1 MESVYHLIPSQRRFE
16 QATIS
21 TCTCVRAC
29 VACNRVLQA
38 RSKPL
43 IAGSYI
49 RVRCKPHQYD
59 VQRQSSVWSSYILC
73 PLGLDCLCTHKRC
86 GTGLIEIGETLP
98 FTRTGRCI
106 CSQRGSCVSLLHD
119 PGFDSHGQGA
129 SQHTLI
135 PTHRVTRVPTCL
147 RASYGAIPPRSAGH
161 ASGIGSKA
169 SIGRDLCNDT
179 SLPPPWSFIPS
190 LGICT
195 LHTARRKPFSLW
207 NHLRSRHVDHR
218 AAM

>member
-1 MESVYHLIPSQRRFE
+1 MIPD
-16 QATIS
+16 
-21 TCTCVRAC
+21 
-29 VACNRVLQA
+29 RVLQA

-59 VQRQSSVWSSYILC
+59 VQRQSSVWSSYIAC

-98 FTRTGRCI
+98 FTRRTDAFARNVVRVFPAAR
-106 CSQRGSCVSLLHD
+106 SRFRFPWTRGIT
-119 PGFDSHGQGA
+119 A
-129 SQHTLI
+129 YTN
-135 PTHRVTRVPTCL
+135 THRVTRVPTCL
-147 RASYGAIPPRSAGH
+147 RASYGAIPLRSAGH

-179 SLPPPWSFIPS
+179 RCRPRGRLSHHLVYVLWHGTPEAFLSLESSPVE
-190 LGICT
+190 T
-195 LHTARRKPFSLW
+195 RKPRDRYVIIPYAHDSFYS
-207 NHLRSRHVDHR
+207 
-218 AAM
+218 M